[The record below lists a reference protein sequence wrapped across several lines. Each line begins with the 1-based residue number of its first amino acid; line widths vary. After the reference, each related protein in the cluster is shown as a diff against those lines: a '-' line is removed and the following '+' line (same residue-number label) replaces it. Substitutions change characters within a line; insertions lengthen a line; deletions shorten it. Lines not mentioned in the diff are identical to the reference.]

1 MNENNFYCCVICNL
15 QKKNIY
21 ICENCYKN
29 KEKCEEDL
37 IHEHPIIFI
46 PKNGVELI
54 RKRDDIRC
62 IGEIKIIIIWEKNA
76 KIAVKVLL
84 IFVGNVLNVNFAYV
98 IYV

>member
-1 MNENNFYCCVICNL
+1 MKIIFIVVICNL

-54 RKRDDIRC
+54 RKRDDIHC
-62 IGEIKIIIIWEKNA
+62 IVENKDYYNLREKCENCGENITDFCWECAECKFCLCN
-76 KIAVKVLL
+76 
-84 IFVGNVLNVNFAYV
+84 
-98 IYV
+98 

>member
-1 MNENNFYCCVICNL
+1 MKIIFIVVICNL

-54 RKRDDIRC
+54 RKRNDIHC
-62 IGEIKIIIIWEKNA
+62 IGENIDYYNLKNA
-76 KIAVKVLL
+76 KIAVKILL